1 MEAQMEIT
9 SMENQSSLVLNLKGR
24 LDFATSN
31 TLKEEILRHI
41 TEGRNRILLNMSQI
55 DFVNSSGLGTL
66 VSILKEIRLAKG
78 RLALS
83 NLATYV
89 QEIFEITQLSHIF
102 EIYDSE
108 PDALEALAEPAR
120 VAS

>member
-1 MEAQMEIT
+1 MEEQMEIT
-9 SMENQSSLVLNLKGR
+9 SRENQGLLVLNLKGR

-31 TLKEEILRHI
+31 SLKEEILRHI
-41 TEGRNRILLNMSQI
+41 TESRNRILLNMSQI
-55 DFVNSSGLGTL
+55 DFVNSSGLGSL

-78 RLALS
+78 RLALC

-102 EIYDSE
+102 EIYDAE

-120 VAS
+120 VVS

>member
-1 MEAQMEIT
+1 MEEEMEIR
-9 SMENQSSLVLNLKGR
+9 SHEKHGVLVLSLKGR
-24 LDFATSN
+24 LDFTTSN
-31 TLKEEILRHI
+31 TLKEEILKHI
-41 TEGRNRILLNMSQI
+41 TEGRNRILLNLNQI

-78 RLALS
+78 RMALT

-102 EIYDSE
+102 EIFTSE
-108 PDALEALAEPAR
+108 AEAMETFMTSPAR
-120 VAS
+120 TL

>member
-1 MEAQMEIT
+1 MNI
-9 SMENQSSLVLNLKGR
+9 KGR

-31 TLKEEILRHI
+31 TLKEEILKRI
-41 TEGRNRILLNMSQI
+41 VEGRSRILLNLSQV

-78 RLALS
+78 RLALA

-102 EIYDSE
+102 EIFSSE
-108 PDALEALAEPAR
+108 DEAVEAFMSTPVR
-120 VAS
+120 VS